1 MLCVP
6 NRYVV
11 EKDVKMNPNSLINN
25 EFDALSSTKEKE
37 AISPFIAAF
46 QADYKTTTDDRKF
59 PIESFPPPLQEIISQ
74 HQKCLLFPISYTG
87 TAILFASSVA
97 IGNTHWVRIKK
108 GFQVPVVLYCALVG
122 KVGVAKSHPLK
133 FAIKPLVQKDSE
145 AAKKYAASIKAF
157 SAYEK
162 MSQAE
167 KKKADKVNSPVLKK
181 FLMQDFTPESLQNCH
196 SSNLRGLGAYQ
207 DELMAWVNNFNR
219 YAKGSAEQFW
229 LSNHSGTFTDNHR
242 TEKYTRIDYSFVSVM
257 GTIQPELLKAFGLDR
272 IYNGFLD
279 RILFDYPVNLQK
291 EYWTEEELPDEIF
304 TIYDDIICKL
314 VSLPFTGEPSYI
326 SFEARAKKKLFEWQ
340 RHNTDIANSKK
351 NYESGICSKYDTILP
366 RISLILQML
375 HDICDGKKT
384 VQIDLS
390 NVEKAID
397 LIEYYRESA
406 RRVYAEILNDDSTT
420 KKTEQVQRKQRAI
433 ELYQEGKSLR
443 EIARIVLGNEN
454 KFSTIAHWIK

>member
-1 MLCVP
+1 
-6 NRYVV
+6 
-11 EKDVKMNPNSLINN
+11 LI
-25 EFDALSSTKEKE
+25 
-37 AISPFIAAF
+37 
-46 QADYKTTTDDRKF
+46 
-59 PIESFPPPLQEIISQ
+59 
-74 HQKCLLFPISYTG
+74 
-87 TAILFASSVA
+87 
-97 IGNTHWVRIKK
+97 
-108 GFQVPVVLYCALVG
+108 LYC
-122 KVGVAKSHPLK
+122 
-133 FAIKPLVQKDSE
+133 
-145 AAKKYAASIKAF
+145 
-157 SAYEK
+157 
-162 MSQAE
+162 
-167 KKKADKVNSPVLKK
+167 
-181 FLMQDFTPESLQNCH
+181 
-196 SSNLRGLGAYQ
+196 
-207 DELMAWVNNFNR
+207 FN
-219 YAKGSAEQFW
+219 
-229 LSNHSGTFTDNHR
+229 
-242 TEKYTRIDYSFVSVM
+242 V
-257 GTIQPELLKAFGLDR
+257 P
-272 IYNGFLD
+272 
-279 RILFDYPVNLQK
+279 
-291 EYWTEEELPDEIF
+291 
-304 TIYDDIICKL
+304 KL

-375 HDICDGKKT
+375 HDICEGKKT